1 MAYMQLAQPYQS
13 GQNANPFGA
22 FVAGEQQAQ
31 QLQLDKQRQ
40 QANQLALLQAQQ
52 QADQANQL
60 DQLAPS
66 IYTTTDPTQ
75 RAQLQSQLAGLGG
88 AGRAEAGAAGRA
100 WSAQSAAQQ
109 ARLLQGATQAAQLAF
124 SAQSV
129 QDPAQQAMILAQAR
143 QAIAASGADP
153 KAVAS
158 LEAMDP
164 QTQMRV
170 IENGAM
176 TMKQLAAQNAGPDLS
191 KPVDVFAS
199 DGSTHQMV
207 NVNGRLVP
215 ISQYIG
221 QGQNPATNALDAN
234 GAATPALVGAVKHVE
249 SNGNPNAVS
258 PAGAVGVM
266 QVMPATAS
274 SIGFPNAD
282 LRNPQVN
289 EQIGTQYLNQQIQ
302 KYRDPSLALAAYNA
316 GPGTVDRL
324 IAQHGNSYAAIAPH
338 LPQETQAYVPKVL
351 GQLNAG
357 PTPATA
363 LNAPTPPSPAQQ
375 GVQAAL
381 GHALQTMAQPV
392 GQQQP
397 QATQPPTGQ
406 PAQPT
411 TPEQQVQVNM
421 KLLALQQQNGI
432 MTLPQIMRATNASP
446 QLAQA
451 VTALSGLNPTV
462 GLDMHDP
469 VILNRIGMA
478 MTKAAQQAP
487 HLMPANVASVAQAAP
502 QPVAQPVAPAP
513 AAPPVPQAPVQFGVK
528 PAATAQGDVIAQRAQ
543 QIAELKARGVQ
554 FTPQD
559 EQEYLMTGKGQSV
572 ANSNSIEAPAPGDT
586 TLSGADYV
594 ASLPTGLQGPAQM
607 LAEGKEPWPT
617 GTVLRSAY
625 GQQLV
630 AAARHINPNVDATS
644 YPSRLA
650 VSKSVAAGPLG
661 NSTNAFNTALQ
672 HANALVEANQSMDVS
687 NLPIVGSV
695 DAAKLKLE
703 RNNAYNTFLAGRMPF
718 ASEMARAYKGGAP
731 AEGEIEQYYNMLDP
745 ADGQKAIAQRLQTY
759 TDFLYSKA
767 LANARQY
774 QQGMREAGI
783 PYAPLPPETLQA
795 IQRSREVAMKAGVPQ
810 TKLDEEAEKIGV
822 NAIAGSPAGAAPSQ
836 AQVSGP
842 IAVNPQTGER
852 MQLVNGQ
859 WVKF

>member
-1 MAYMQLAQPYQS
+1 MAYMQLAQAYQS
-13 GQNANPFGA
+13 GQNADPFGS
-22 FVAGEQQAQ
+22 FIKGEQQAQ
-31 QLQLDKQRQ
+31 ALQNARQIQ
-40 QANQLALLQAQQ
+40 QANQLALLQKQQ
-52 QADQANQL
+52 AADQANQL

-66 IYTTTDPTQ
+66 VYTTTDPTQ
-75 RAQLQSQLAGLGG
+75 RAQLQGQLASLGT
-88 AGRAEAGAAGRA
+88 AGRQEADNAGTA
-100 WSAQSAAQQ
+100 WANQSKATQT
-109 ARLLQGATQAAQLAF
+109 RLLDGATRAAQLAF

-129 QDPAQQAMILAQAR
+129 QDPAQQAAILAQAR
-143 QAIAASGADP
+143 QAIADSGADP
-153 KAVAS
+153 AHVTA
-158 LEAMDP
+158 LANLDP

-191 KPVDVFAS
+191 KPVQVFAS
-199 DGSTHQMV
+199 DGSVHQMV
-207 NVNGRLVP
+207 SVNGHLVP
-215 ISQYIG
+215 IGQFIG
-221 QGQNPATNALDAN
+221 QGAPQPEPAAAQPRTDPMPAILAQATQMVNSGALPEDQ
-234 GAATPALVGAVKHVE
+234 AATWIQNQARAK
-249 SNGNPNAVS
+249 
-258 PAGAVGVM
+258 GV
-266 QVMPATAS
+266 
-274 SIGFPNAD
+274 
-282 LRNPQVN
+282 
-289 EQIGTQYLNQQIQ
+289 
-302 KYRDPSLALAAYNA
+302 
-316 GPGTVDRL
+316 
-324 IAQHGNSYAAIAPH
+324 
-338 LPQETQAYVPKVL
+338 
-351 GQLNAG
+351 QLNLGGSSA
-357 PTPATA
+357 PAAAPVSAPVTPA
-363 LNAPTPPSPAQQ
+363 PPSPAQQ

-381 GHALQTMAQPV
+381 GHALQMMAQPV
-392 GQQQP
+392 GQQAP
-397 QATQPPTGQ
+397 QAPQARAGQ

-421 KLLALQQQNGI
+421 KLLALQEQHGV
-432 MTLPQIMRATNASP
+432 MTLPQIMQATNASP

-451 VTALSGLNPTV
+451 VIALSGLNPTV

-478 MTKAAQQAP
+478 MTKAAQQVP
-487 HLMPANVASVAQAAP
+487 HLMPASVQQPAPQPQQEAPQPAP
-502 QPVAQPVAPAP
+502 QPVAAPAP
-513 AAPPVPQAPVQFGVK
+513 IPAPSPAAPVEFGVK
-528 PAATAQGDVIAQRAQ
+528 PAAAAQGDIIAQRAQ

-554 FTPQD
+554 FTPQE
-559 EQEYLMTGKGQSV
+559 EQDYLTTGKGQSV

-687 NLPIVGSV
+687 NLPIMGSV

-783 PYAPLPPETLQA
+783 PYAPLPPETLEA
-795 IQRSREVAMKAGVPQ
+795 IQSSREIALKAGVPQ
-810 TKLDEEAEKIGV
+810 TKLDQEAEKIGV
-822 NAIAGSPAGAAPSQ
+822 NTIAGTAASAAPKQSGASIPPQAAAYLQAHPELAQQFDAKYGAGASQ
-836 AQVSGP
+836 SVLG
-842 IAVNPQTGER
+842 R
-852 MQLVNGQ
+852 
-859 WVKF
+859 